1 MPRLSHPALLLV
13 PLMGFM
19 VLTYLVPFL
28 GVAAWSVT
36 LPEPGLGQYRA
47 ALTDPL
53 VQSVFLRTFR
63 VCLVVTVVT
72 VCASYMVTLLW
83 VRGSRMQRFLI
94 ELCILIPV

>member
-36 LPEPGLGQYRA
+36 LPEPGTLSVEARFRPRARLGSGEDCGR
-47 ALTDPL
+47 
-53 VQSVFLRTFR
+53 
-63 VCLVVTVVT
+63 
-72 VCASYMVTLLW
+72 
-83 VRGSRMQRFLI
+83 
-94 ELCILIPV
+94 